1 MTALS
6 SEALTTVADVKELLG
21 ITGTAQDNLITRNI
35 NYATKII
42 LNYCGVSSF
51 NDTAYTEYYDGIGG
65 NELVL
70 RNRPLVSVTS
80 LSYSDEAGNNNSWEL
95 VDTEDYFIDT
105 NAGIIKSLLPAGG
118 SFHSWKIVY
127 TAGYTTIPDD
137 LAEACAR
144 MAAFMLENGT
154 AGTSIKSKQEG
165 QRKIEYFDSNSPGG
179 SSASLIDSL
188 GLDDILAP
196 YRNMS
201 ISGYN

>member
-6 SEALTTVADVKELLG
+6 PEALTSVADVKEILG

-51 NDTAYTEYYDGIGG
+51 NSTAYVEYYDGIGG

-70 RNRPLVSVTS
+70 RNKPVITMTSVEWR
-80 LSYSDEAGNNNSWEL
+80 DEAGNNASFTTL
-95 VDTEDYFIDT
+95 DAEDYFVDT
-105 NAGIIKSLLPAGG
+105 DAGIIKALVNFGS
-118 SFHSWKIVY
+118 SFHSWKIAY
-127 TAGYTTIPDD
+127 TAGYATIPDD

-144 MAAFMLENGT
+144 MAAFVTENGT

-165 QRKIEYFDSNSPGG
+165 QRKVEYFDSTTATGN
-179 SSASLIDSL
+179 ASLIDSL
-188 GLDDILAP
+188 GLDDILRP
-196 YRNMS
+196 ILRYCY
-201 ISGYN
+201 IWI